1 MSIIIN
7 KRPSIIKAPFKHPFQ
22 LQLIKGQRV
31 TPLDAVHITLP
42 LWDIR
47 GRTGTK
53 RNGNVS
59 IATCVV
65 DIISGGI
72 SGCTVIIRE
81 ANPVLK

>member
-1 MSIIIN
+1 MLIIIN
-7 KRPSIIKAPFKHPFQ
+7 KRPSIIKAPFKHPSQ
-22 LQLIKGQRV
+22 HQLIKGQRV
-31 TPLDAVHITLP
+31 TPLDAVHIALP